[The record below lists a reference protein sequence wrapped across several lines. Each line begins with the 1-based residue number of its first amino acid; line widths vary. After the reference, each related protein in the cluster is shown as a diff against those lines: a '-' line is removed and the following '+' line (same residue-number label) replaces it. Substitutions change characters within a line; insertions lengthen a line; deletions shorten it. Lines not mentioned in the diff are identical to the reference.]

1 MFSRFDPF
9 REFERSA
16 GRAWAPYGRPSVPM
30 DAVRRDDEVVMAFD
44 LPGNDH
50 DQIDVTVEKNVLT
63 LTANRPDFFADD
75 DQVLARERRSGEIKR
90 QIVLT
95 DELDGDA
102 ARAEYADGVLVVRV
116 PLAAQA
122 KPHRVAV
129 VAAEPSAESAEASS
143 N

>member
-9 REFERSA
+9 RELERSA
-16 GRAWAPYGRPSVPM
+16 GRAWAPYGRPAVPL
-30 DAVRRDDEVVMAFD
+30 DAVRRGDEVIMAFD

-63 LTANRPDFFADD
+63 LTANRPSFFADD
-75 DQVLARERRSGEIKR
+75 DEVLARERRRGEVKR
-90 QIVLT
+90 QIVLS

-116 PLAAQA
+116 PLAERA
-122 KPHRVAV
+122 KPHRVAIV
-129 VAAEPSAESAEASS
+129 VGEPSAEDAGASS